1 MFVAAKKSGDAER
14 LMPNVNSS
22 GPTTIAPGLTIEGDL
37 VSSGEVRIGGGLVGD
52 VKAQYLVITQS
63 GSVKGTI
70 VADRIEVAGQ
80 FEGKVSGR
88 DITLVATARA
98 TGIINAAEVLC
109 VEPGASF
116 EGQVKRVKKEP
127 KAQNGAA
134 RSNGS
139 GPSVKPVKPAN
150 S

>member
-14 LMPNVNSS
+14 LVPSVNSS

-52 VKAQYLVITQS
+52 VKAQHLVITQS
-63 GSVKGTI
+63 GYVNGTV
-70 VADRIEVAGQ
+70 VADTIEVAGK

-88 DITLVATARA
+88 EVSLLATACA
-98 TGIINAAEVLC
+98 TGVINAAEALY
-109 VEPGASF
+109 VESGASF
-116 EGQVKRVKKEP
+116 VGQVKRVKKEP
-127 KAQNGAA
+127 KTQNGAA

-139 GPSVKPVKPAN
+139 QPTDKLAKAAN
-150 S
+150 R